1 MNIDG
6 FSMRPLTIELSN
18 LLVGGR
24 IDKITQQSKI
34 SICLQIRQPGENF
47 LLQLLVNP
55 QNPAAQLIQK
65 PLENL
70 PEPPTFCM
78 VLRKNLEAGR
88 IAAIRQ
94 HEVDRVI
101 FIDIDTLGSGKIET
115 FTLVIELVGKYS
127 NIILVK
133 ENIIIDALKKIGT
146 NNSRVRTVLPNQE
159 YQLPP
164 SQDKLDPFE
173 TPIEKIIERIK
184 ADENLRI
191 DKAIMNTCQG
201 FGPITT
207 KEVIFNSNL
216 SNDQKISDLDESD
229 FKSLSESLKNICEA
243 CKNPKPCM
251 IVSNDNKVL
260 AISSFP
266 IHYLTDQKNYPLPI
280 THYPLSTMLETA
292 NDLIGSYVPPDKEIF
307 SRLVRNELKRA
318 TNKISVLESEL
329 ETAENADEWRIRA
342 DNLLTYQYNFKDH
355 SDDEIEVVNIYSE
368 SGDKIKIPLDKKITI
383 AANVQAFYKKYDK
396 LKRSTQHINEQ
407 IEQCRNEIN
416 YLETI
421 EHSLTASTTLAEIDE
436 IKAELINGRYIKESR
451 KKTASSKQA
460 KPFIFHAKDGTEI
473 IVGKNNLQND
483 RIRQAADPND
493 LWLHTK
499 DIPGSHVILKTGGID
514 PSEETLLTA
523 AKIAAHFSQ
532 AQGSSKVPVDYTA
545 CKFVKKPSGS
555 KPGFVIFFNQHT
567 IYVTPDEET
576 AKIINNEKSL
586 YT

>member
-1 MNIDG
+1 
-6 FSMRPLTIELSN
+6 
-18 LLVGGR
+18 
-24 IDKITQQSKI
+24 
-34 SICLQIRQPGENF
+34 
-47 LLQLLVNP
+47 
-55 QNPAAQLIQK
+55 
-65 PLENL
+65 
-70 PEPPTFCM
+70 
-78 VLRKNLEAGR
+78 
-88 IAAIRQ
+88 
-94 HEVDRVI
+94 
-101 FIDIDTLGSGKIET
+101 
-115 FTLVIELVGKYS
+115 
-127 NIILVK
+127 
-133 ENIIIDALKKIGT
+133 
-146 NNSRVRTVLPNQE
+146 
-159 YQLPP
+159 
-164 SQDKLDPFE
+164 
-173 TPIEKIIERIK
+173 
-184 ADENLRI
+184 
-191 DKAIMNTCQG
+191 
-201 FGPITT
+201 
-207 KEVIFNSNL
+207 
-216 SNDQKISDLDESD
+216 
-229 FKSLSESLKNICEA
+229 
-243 CKNPKPCM
+243 
-251 IVSNDNKVL
+251 
-260 AISSFP
+260 
-266 IHYLTDQKNYPLPI
+266 
-280 THYPLSTMLETA
+280 MLETA

-368 SGDKIKIPLDKKITI
+368 TGDKIKIPLDKKITI

-396 LKRSTQHINEQ
+396 LKRSTKHINEQ

-576 AKIINNEKSL
+576 AKIIENENFL